1 MQDLLQILQLLTALN
16 PSEVFFGP
24 KQRGRRPAQN
34 HAWAVPAFDSA
45 GPVGGLGK
53 TVLDQVSV
61 GQSPAERM
69 TNAQSLNRQRFFQA
83 FQQAGGRHG
92 REAIQPPSGFAQFF
106 LGALSVFLTPT
117 SSQAPGGLGFL

>member
-45 GPVGGLGK
+45 GPVGVLGK

-83 FQQAGGRHG
+83 FQQAVGRDG
-92 REAIQPPSGFAQFF
+92 REAIQPPSGFRQFF
-106 LGALSVFLTPT
+106 LGACNSAMTLPT
-117 SSQAPGGLGFL
+117 LQPPAC